1 MLPAEIKMVMLTVDA
16 CLVTL
21 VLHLT
26 ADLNVPS
33 MQTVQVLSIVGST
46 SVPIL
51 VWVFVVKTLSVLFK
65 ITMWSANVWLDT
77 SEIHLPYVPRNPRF
91 QGILASLTLV
101 DAMPF
106 PNLLAT
112 DVFVNV
118 NVNTLEI
125 LSRDVDE
132 NVKFIETVLRPWLV
146 KIISA
151 SIPVIGEF
159 VASMLSAEYKITM
172 QFALASQD
180 TLAIHSTAAILV
192 STIE

>member
-65 ITMWSANVWLDT
+65 ITM
-77 SEIHLPYVPRNPRF
+77 
-91 QGILASLTLV
+91 
-101 DAMPF
+101 
-106 PNLLAT
+106 
-112 DVFVNV
+112 
-118 NVNTLEI
+118 
-125 LSRDVDE
+125 
-132 NVKFIETVLRPWLV
+132 
-146 KIISA
+146 
-151 SIPVIGEF
+151 
-159 VASMLSAEYKITM
+159 
-172 QFALASQD
+172 
-180 TLAIHSTAAILV
+180 
-192 STIE
+192 